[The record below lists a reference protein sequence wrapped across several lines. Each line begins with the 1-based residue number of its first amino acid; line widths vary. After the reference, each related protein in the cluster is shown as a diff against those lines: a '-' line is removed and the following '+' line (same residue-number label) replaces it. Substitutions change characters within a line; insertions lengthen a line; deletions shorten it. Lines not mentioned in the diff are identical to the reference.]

1 MVKDR
6 LAELKGKSKYA
17 NQGPQD
23 GASEVA
29 MPLTRSQE
37 EIFENLEKFAQLT
50 AWIQT
55 IRGNITE
62 MRQQIGSSKFH
73 YNDKPIRGQVE
84 ERLKE
89 NNQLCQRIYT
99 TIRQLESELGE
110 DCIRTGVLFRIK
122 NTQFLVIRD
131 DYLSAYREHEEFVA
145 YYEQRIM
152 ALMKLEAKAMSYN
165 ITDDEALEQLTGN
178 QMSPFVGNLL
188 EETERERQKLRDIM
202 TRHSQLEA
210 LEKSLVE
217 VRDMFV
223 RISSLVMEQG
233 SLVQVIEYHAQ
244 QATLNTDHGAHQ
256 LQKAREYKIKA
267 LKKRT
272 CLLIW
277 VSTALAVL
285 LFLVIVF

>member
-6 LAELKGKSKYA
+6 LAELKSRSKYA
-17 NQGPQD
+17 NHNPDDVGQG
-23 GASEVA
+23 E
-29 MPLTRSQE
+29 MPLSRSQE
-37 EIFENLEKFAQLT
+37 EIFQNLEKFSQLT
-50 AWIQT
+50 GWIQT
-55 IRGNITE
+55 IRTNITD
-62 MRQQIGSSKFH
+62 MRKLIGTSKFH
-73 YNDKPIRGQVE
+73 YNDKPIRDRIE
-84 ERLKE
+84 EKMKE
-89 NNQLCQRIYT
+89 NNQLCQRIYSS
-99 TIRQLESELGE
+99 IKQLESELG
-110 DCIRTGVLFRIK
+110 DDSVHRTGVLFRIK

-131 DYLSAYREHEEFVA
+131 DYLTAYREHDELVA
-145 YYEQRIM
+145 YYEHRIM
-152 ALMKLEAKAMSYN
+152 SMMKLEAKAMNYN

-178 QMSPFVGNLL
+178 QRSPFAGNLL
-188 EETERERQKLRDIM
+188 EETERERQILRDIM

-210 LEKSLVE
+210 LEKSLME

-223 RISSLVMEQG
+223 RISSLVMEQA

-277 VSTALAVL
+277 ISTALAVL
-285 LFLVIVF
+285 LFLVIIF

>member
-1 MVKDR
+1 
-6 LAELKGKSKYA
+6 
-17 NQGPQD
+17 
-23 GASEVA
+23 
-29 MPLTRSQE
+29 
-37 EIFENLEKFAQLT
+37 
-50 AWIQT
+50 
-55 IRGNITE
+55 
-62 MRQQIGSSKFH
+62 
-73 YNDKPIRGQVE
+73 
-84 ERLKE
+84 
-89 NNQLCQRIYT
+89 
-99 TIRQLESELGE
+99 
-110 DCIRTGVLFRIK
+110 
-122 NTQFLVIRD
+122 
-131 DYLSAYREHEEFVA
+131 
-145 YYEQRIM
+145 
-152 ALMKLEAKAMSYN
+152 
-165 ITDDEALEQLTGN
+165 
-178 QMSPFVGNLL
+178 
-188 EETERERQKLRDIM
+188 M

>member
-6 LAELKGKSKYA
+6 LAELKSKSKYA
-17 NQGPQD
+17 SHNADEPSQV
-23 GASEVA
+23 EV
-29 MPLTRSQE
+29 PLSRSQE
-37 EIFENLEKFAQLT
+37 EIFQNLEKFSQLN

-55 IRGNITE
+55 IRANITE
-62 MRQQIGSSKFH
+62 MRKQIGSSKFH
-73 YNDKPIRGQVE
+73 YNDKAFRDRME
-84 ERLKE
+84 DKLKE
-89 NNQLCQRIYT
+89 NNQLCQRINGS
-99 TIRQLESELGE
+99 IKLLESELGD

-131 DYLSAYREHEEFVA
+131 DYLSAYREHEELVL

-152 ALMKLEAKAMSYN
+152 SMMKLEAKAMNYN
-165 ITDDEALEQLTGN
+165 ITDDEALEQLTAN
-178 QMSPFVGNLL
+178 QRSPFAGNLL
-188 EETERERQKLRDIM
+188 EETERERQILRDIM

-210 LEKSLVE
+210 LEKSLME
-217 VRDMFV
+217 VRDMFL
-223 RISSLVMEQG
+223 RISTLVMEQG

-256 LQKAREYKIKA
+256 LQKAREYQIKT

-277 VSTALAVL
+277 LSTALAVL
-285 LFLVIVF
+285 LFLVIIF

>member
-6 LAELKGKSKYA
+6 LVELKSRSKYA
-17 NQGPQD
+17 NHNADDHGQV
-23 GASEVA
+23 E
-29 MPLTRSQE
+29 MPLSRSQE
-37 EIFENLEKFAQLT
+37 EIFQNLEKFSQLT

-55 IRGNITE
+55 IRANITE
-62 MRQQIGSSKFH
+62 MRKQIGSSKFH
-73 YNDKPIRGQVE
+73 YNDKPIRDRME
-84 ERLKE
+84 EKLKE
-89 NNQLCQRIYT
+89 NNQLCQRIYGS
-99 TIRQLESELGE
+99 IKQLESELGD

-131 DYLSAYREHEEFVA
+131 DYLSAYREHEEFVS
-145 YYEQRIM
+145 YYEHRIM
-152 ALMKLEAKAMSYN
+152 SLMKLEAKAMNYN

-178 QMSPFVGNLL
+178 QRSPFVGNLL
-188 EETERERQKLRDIM
+188 EETERERQLLRDIM

-210 LEKSLVE
+210 LEKSLME

-277 VSTALAVL
+277 ISTALAVL
-285 LFLVIVF
+285 LFLVIIF

>member
-6 LAELKGKSKYA
+6 LAELKSKSKYA
-17 NQGPQD
+17 NHNPDDAVQTDAQL
-23 GASEVA
+23 SK
-29 MPLTRSQE
+29 SQE
-37 EIFENLEKFAQLT
+37 EIFENLEKFSQLT
-50 AWIQT
+50 TWIQT
-55 IRGNITE
+55 IRTNITE
-62 MRQQIGSSKFH
+62 MRKQIGSSKFH
-73 YNDKPIRGQVE
+73 YNDRPIRGRVE
-84 ERLKE
+84 EKMKE
-89 NNQLCQRIYT
+89 NNDLCQRIYSS
-99 TIRQLESELGE
+99 IKQLEVELG
-110 DCIRTGVLFRIK
+110 DDSCRVGVLFRIK

-131 DYLSAYREHEEFVA
+131 DYLSAYREHEEFVC
-145 YYEQRIM
+145 YYEHRIM
-152 ALMKLEAKAMSYN
+152 SLMKLEAKAMNYN

-210 LEKSLVE
+210 LEKSLME